1 MSYID
6 GFVIAVPTA
15 SRQKFIDHAERIDSV
30 FIELGAVLRLYTRA
44 KAGASRP
51 LEEALGHLSG
61 DAATVRPS
69 ARGWSGRRGR
79 SIFAWPFSRAQSI
92 ALRR

>member
-30 FIELGAVLRLYTRA
+30 FIEPGAVLPLYTRA
-44 KAGASRP
+44 
-51 LEEALGHLSG
+51 
-61 DAATVRPS
+61 
-69 ARGWSGRRGR
+69 
-79 SIFAWPFSRAQSI
+79 
-92 ALRR
+92 